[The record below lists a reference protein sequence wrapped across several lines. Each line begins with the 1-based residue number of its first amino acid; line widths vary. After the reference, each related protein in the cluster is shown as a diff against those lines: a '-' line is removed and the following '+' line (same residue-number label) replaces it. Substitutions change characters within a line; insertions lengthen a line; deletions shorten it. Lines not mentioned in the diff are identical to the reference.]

1 MVVLTLQS
9 SRLGG
14 AIILAGGDS
23 SRLGYPK
30 YLLEFNGVTLIEILV
45 RRLSSLFEQVT
56 AVTDREEVFE
66 GLPVKLTGDLLTGYE
81 KSPLRGI
88 HAGLSVS
95 QLPYQFVVAC
105 DMPFINL
112 DLIRYMAGFASQYD
126 AVVPFT
132 DNCFQPLHA
141 FYHRSSLGSME
152 NFIEQGRRKI
162 IDYYDIIK
170 MRRVGYSE
178 IARFDPRQRSFFNI
192 NTWDDYRRAQRLLPE
207 ENEALLN
214 ITPDRGKER

>member
-30 YLLEFNGVTLIEILV
+30 YLLEFNGVTLIEILI
-45 RRLSSLFEQVT
+45 RRLGSLFDQIT
-56 AVTDREEVFE
+56 AVTDREELFD

-95 QLPYQFVVAC
+95 GLPFQFVVAC

-112 DLIRYMAGFASQYD
+112 DLIRYMANFASQYD

-152 NFIEQGRRKI
+152 NFIEQGQRKI
-162 IDYYDIIK
+162 IDYYDKIK
-170 MRRVGYSE
+170 MRTVGYSE
-178 IARFDPRQRSFFNI
+178 IARFDPRQRSFFNV
-192 NTWDDYRRAQRLLPE
+192 NTWADYRRAQRLLPGE
-207 ENEALLN
+207 EKAPLN
-214 ITPDRGKER
+214 FTPYRGKER